1 MRAWA
6 MTNRRCPFG
15 PIPKLIDPKL
25 DVSKSVPDPPAF
37 GGLVEVGLSDHLREA
52 LVHALP
58 PHGDRA
64 KRHRGSGSY
73 PSVDPL
79 FLPPLF
85 PLALDLVLVIVLLA
99 AREPTP
105 S

>member
-1 MRAWA
+1 M
-6 MTNRRCPFG
+6 
-15 PIPKLIDPKL
+15 IDPKL
-25 DVSKSVPDPPAF
+25 DVPKSVPDPAAF
-37 GGLVEVGLSDHLREA
+37 GGLVEVGLGDHPRKA

-64 KRHRGSGSY
+64 ERHRGSGSY

-85 PLALDLVLVIVLLA
+85 PLALGLALVIVLLA